1 MKLLLFECI
10 IYYMYITSIIL
21 QHAPVAGTVQTV
33 ARFAVIEN
41 VLRLRQHV
49 TGSKAHVLH
58 VSQDG
63 EEQIAQWVSNI
74 RKQ

>member
-1 MKLLLFECI
+1 MNSLIVPNLANIHSLF
-10 IYYMYITSIIL
+10 

-33 ARFAVIEN
+33 PSSAAIVN
-41 VLRLRQHV
+41 VLRLGRVV
-49 TGSKAHVLH
+49 TCTKAHVLH